1 MTVFDIKIAS
11 DIICPWCYL
20 GEKRLRRA
28 IELFRRTYP
37 SGRNDT
43 FNITHVPYLLNP
55 DAPYPSIPIQ
65 ERMLERMG
73 AGRTAKVQEH
83 LIRLGHAEGIAFKFG
98 GKVGRTR
105 DMHRLVQLA
114 MEKDGKNAN
123 GSSNPENERLEDR
136 VMEEL
141 YRVYFE
147 EEKDVAELDVLVE
160 VGVRTGLGNE
170 TELRDWLKSDAGG
183 KAVDTALQG
192 LKAKGVKGVPW
203 FEIQGTHIIDGA
215 EDPGEFY
222 ELFVKIKGEERGQA

>member
-1 MTVFDIKIAS
+1 
-11 DIICPWCYL
+11 L

-28 IELFRRTYP
+28 IELFRHTYP

-43 FNITHVPYLLNP
+43 FNIIHVPYLLNP

-73 AGRTAKVQEH
+73 TGRTAKVQEH
-83 LIRLGHAEGIAFKFG
+83 LIRLGHTEGIAFKFG

-114 MEKDGKNAN
+114 MEKDGKNAKR
-123 GSSNPENERLEDR
+123 SSNPEHERLEDR

-147 EEKDVAELDVLVE
+147 EEKDVAELGVLVE
-160 VGVRTGLGNE
+160 VGVRTGVMQ
-170 TELRDWLKSDAGG
+170 GG
-183 KAVDTALQG
+183 RLST
-192 LKAKGVKGVPW
+192 PPCR
-203 FEIQGTHIIDGA
+203 T
-215 EDPGEFY
+215 
-222 ELFVKIKGEERGQA
+222 